1 MGLHRNIWCAALPR
15 KREWLGTCVVSAVG
29 VARVPRPEHSPPCE
43 FTHARIECGARI
55 WPPPQKRV
63 VRGQTP
69 RVLKACIA
77 YQALE
82 A

>member
-1 MGLHRNIWCAALPR
+1 MGLHRCAALPR
-15 KREWLGTCVVSAVG
+15 KREWLGACVVSAVG

-43 FTHARIECGARI
+43 FTHARIECGARN

-69 RVLKACIA
+69 RVHKACIA
-77 YQALE
+77 YQAL
-82 A
+82 